1 MIITVVVA
9 ATPIPVDGKASFGIE
24 TRRMVRGKVLPLL
37 RVRRGGVKI
46 NKIKTEEE
54 EETIVK

>member
-9 ATPIPVDGKASFGIE
+9 ATSVPVDGKVSFGIE
-24 TRRMVRGKVLPLL
+24 TRRMVRRETLPLL
-37 RVRRGGVKI
+37 RVRRVGVKI
-46 NKIKTEEE
+46 NKIKTDE

>member
-9 ATPIPVDGKASFGIE
+9 ATPVPVDGKVSFGIE
-24 TRRMVRGKVLPLL
+24 TRRMVRGEVLPLL

-54 EETIVK
+54 ETIVK